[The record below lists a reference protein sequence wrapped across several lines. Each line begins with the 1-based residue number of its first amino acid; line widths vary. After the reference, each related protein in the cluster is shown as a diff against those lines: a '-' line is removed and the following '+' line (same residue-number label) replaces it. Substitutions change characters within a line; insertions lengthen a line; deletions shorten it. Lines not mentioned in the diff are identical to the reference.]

1 MRVFLESAR
10 ELHELLGMPTDEV
23 TVSLTRRRLGRPS
36 AKASSP
42 NPDEAAT
49 RNGLNDH

>member
-1 MRVFLESAR
+1 MRVFVESVR
-10 ELHELLGMPTDEV
+10 ELHELLGMPTYDV
-23 TVSLTRRRLGRPS
+23 TVSLTRSRLGPS

-49 RNGLNDH
+49 RNGLDAL